1 MADKKIKL
9 TLIRGLSSCTKK
21 QRETVKGLGLSK
33 KINNQS
39 ILTLN
44 PCVDGM
50 IRKVKHLVKYEEL

>member
-1 MADKKIKL
+1 MDGKKIKI
-9 TLIRGLSSCTKK
+9 TLIRGLASCTKR

-39 ILTLN
+39 ILTKN

-50 IRKVKHLVKYEEL
+50 IRKVKHLIKCEEL